1 MKQGKNIKIY
11 TDLASSDDSHNDILL
26 NAFQLYDG
34 NFGDSVSV
42 NNFQDVINKRV
53 VAISHNDGTTSIG
66 GDLYISGD
74 TTGPTVTDIYSKLS
88 NLLSR
93 VGALENV
100 SNDLWVKGT
109 LRVDGITTLK
119 SNVSAERDLSV
130 GGNLTVNGLDIKNA
144 IDTLNGSASVTNSV
158 RNIVATYIAELVAGA
173 DASFDTLK
181 EIADWIIQ
189 HSSDAAQM
197 NSTINSNTTRIK
209 ALEDANYGASIASN
223 TARIKALEDADFG
236 GQITNIKNNYATNA
250 NLNAL
255 EARVTAL
262 EGLWK
267 LSNGQLTPTNASR
280 GIVVNGASTFGSTVT
295 GAGFYDSTM

>member
-1 MKQGKNIKIY
+1 VIMKQSKNIKIY
-11 TDLASSDDSHNDILL
+11 TDFASSDDSHNDILL

-34 NFGDSVSV
+34 NFGDSISV

-53 VAISHNDGTTSIG
+53 IAISHNNGTTSIG

-74 TTGPTVTDIYSKLS
+74 TTGPTITDIYSKLS
-88 NLLSR
+88 SLLSR

-100 SNDLWVKGT
+100 PNDLWVKGT
-109 LRVDGITTLK
+109 LRVDGTTTLK
-119 SNVSAERDLSV
+119 SNISAERDLSV
-130 GGNLTVNGLDIKNA
+130 GGNLTVDGLNVKNA
-144 IDTLNGSASVTNSV
+144 IDTLNGDANVTNSV
-158 RNIVATYIAELVAGA
+158 RNIVANYITELVAGA
-173 DASFDTLK
+173 NASFDTLK

-189 HSSDAAQM
+189 HSSDATQM
-197 NSTINSNTTRIK
+197 NSTIN
-209 ALEDANYGASIASN
+209 SN

-236 GQITNIKNNYATNA
+236 GQITNIKNNYATNE

-255 EARVTAL
+255 EARITAL

-267 LSNGQLTPTNASR
+267 LSNGKLTPTNASR

>member
-1 MKQGKNIKIY
+1 MKQSKNIKIY
-11 TDLASSDDSHNDILL
+11 TDFASSDDSHNDILL

-34 NFGDSVSV
+34 NFGDSISV

-53 VAISHNDGTTSIG
+53 IAISHNNGTTSIG

-74 TTGPTVTDIYSKLS
+74 TTGPTITDIYSKLS
-88 NLLSR
+88 SLLSR

-100 SNDLWVKGT
+100 PNDLWVKGT
-109 LRVDGITTLK
+109 LRVDGTTTLK
-119 SNVSAERDLSV
+119 SNISAERDLSV
-130 GGNLTVNGLDIKNA
+130 GGNLTVDGLNVKNA
-144 IDTLNGSASVTNSV
+144 IDTLNGDANVTNSV
-158 RNIVATYIAELVAGA
+158 RNIVANYITELVAGA
-173 DASFDTLK
+173 NASFDTLK

-189 HSSDAAQM
+189 HSSDATQM
-197 NSTINSNTTRIK
+197 NSTIN
-209 ALEDANYGASIASN
+209 SN

-236 GQITNIKNNYATNA
+236 GQITNIKNNYATNE

-255 EARVTAL
+255 EARITAL

-267 LSNGQLTPTNASR
+267 LSNGKLTPTNASR